1 MAKKLT
7 IEQQIAKQIEKLKKE
22 QENLKKLKA
31 QVATEMG
38 KIAMAYFDSSDD
50 LKRFL
55 DTCKRN
61 GYLTQ
66 FRDALAK
73 EKLLQSQKTNVV
85 KSDTTKPTD
94 NGM

>member
-7 IEQQIAKQIEKLKKE
+7 IEQQIENQIAKLKKE

-38 KIAMAYFDSSDD
+38 KIAMKYFDNSAD
-50 LKRFL
+50 LNRFL
-55 DTCKRN
+55 ETCKRN

-66 FRDALAK
+66 FRDVLAK
-73 EKLLQSQKTNVV
+73 EKQQQSQQTNVA
-85 KSDTTKPTD
+85 KSDTTKPID
-94 NGM
+94 YGM